1 MTKQTGWTGHA
12 LRALR
17 ALCACAIAA
26 AATAAFFAP
35 TAASAATACPNE
47 ALRTTQASTTLPD
60 CMALEMVSPPKKF
73 SQPAYL
79 PSFSADGER
88 VLMIV
93 QTALADT
100 PGYQYYGGDRYVTT
114 RNPSSG
120 WEVASTSPQEPAFTA
135 GGRRWGSAAAFTP
148 DL

>member
-1 MTKQTGWTGHA
+1 MTKHTGRP
-12 LRALR
+12 LRALS
-17 ALCACAIAA
+17 ALCTCAA
-26 AATAAFFAP
+26 AACLAAAAIAP
-35 TAASAATACPNE
+35 TTASAATACPNE

-93 QTALADT
+93 QTALAET
-100 PGYQYYGGDRYVTT
+100 PGYQYYG
-114 RNPSSG
+114 
-120 WEVASTSPQEPAFTA
+120 
-135 GGRRWGSAAAFTP
+135 
-148 DL
+148 